1 MLFKRLRNRLLR
13 FKNQSSSKKD
23 DWNLA
28 LIEILGFIPN
38 NSKLFKTVFIPRSAQ
53 YRNTQG
59 KFINYERLEFLGDAM
74 LGAVIAE
81 YLFDKAPEER
91 EGYLTQMRSKVVS
104 RRHLNEIGK
113 NLKLKSFIPK
123 EFSRKITLGA
133 DVDGD
138 MFEALVGAVYEDRGF
153 DKCKEFINR
162 VVIKPYVD
170 IKTLEKRITSY
181 KSLVLEWSQKNKL
194 TLEFNT
200 FEEQNAEDITIFV
213 SIVRINGKI
222 TAKGRGTSKKKA
234 EEKAARRTYYV
245 NKNRLNLGQHA
256 KTSG

>member
-1 MLFKRLRNRLLR
+1 MLFKRLRNWLT
-13 FKNQSSSKKD
+13 KYSKQSSGKKD
-23 DWNLA
+23 DWSLV
-28 LIEILGFIPN
+28 LREILGFTPN
-38 NSKLFKTVFIPRSAQ
+38 NSNLFEAVFIPRSAQ
-53 YRNTQG
+53 YRNKHG

-81 YLFDKAPEER
+81 YLFNKAPEEK

-104 RRHLNEIGK
+104 RKHLNHIGN
-113 NLKLKSFIPK
+113 NLKLRSFIPK

-153 DKCKEFINR
+153 DKCREFINR
-162 VVIKPYVD
+162 VVIKPHID
-170 IKTLEKRITSY
+170 IKSLEKRITSY

-245 NKNRLNLGQHA
+245 NQNRLDLA
-256 KTSG
+256 